1 MLHVR
6 LVTVMLS
13 CVLPSTAVAVVV
25 IVFTLLR
32 GSSHHMTLTP
42 QHVLPNLPYYP
53 PAHLLATCARACRK
67 DRLPLVE

>member
-32 GSSHHMTLTP
+32 GSSHPVTPTPTRVAQPSVLLPRTL
-42 QHVLPNLPYYP
+42 VSYL
-53 PAHLLATCARACRK
+53 CAR
-67 DRLPLVE
+67 V